1 MAVAEPRV
9 LVVDDEEGPREAIRM
24 ILKPHY
30 QVYLAASGEEVLT
43 SLTRLRPDVIFMDV
57 KMPRIDGV
65 QLLERVKAVDPLVE
79 VVMITAYAS
88 LDTVQRAMRFGA
100 MDYLVKP
107 FAPKEL
113 EEAADRAV
121 ARRRGRV
128 EGSAGAL
135 APLIGQMR
143 DLARRGDP
151 LAGPVDGPDLAG
163 LLRAMLREAQRA
175 TGAAAASFFGTEP
188 AAVVHAE
195 LPPAAADALATAW
208 KGALGAVREPLWFR
222 PGAGGPLPWP
232 AGLDVR
238 AVDVRGI
245 LVVPVSDDGLP
256 PVAGHLALYLPRA
269 AGDPPPDLTPLRP
282 VLDLM
287 VTAIRTSALLAAAAR
302 QATEQSLR
310 AVQREILRQISAAVL
325 EDPALDRTLAAITEQ
340 LQHGAG
346 YGRVQVLL
354 EPIEAPPESPA
365 RGVFPLVAQGRRL
378 GYLVVEASGSARAL
392 DRSEREL
399 LRMFSES
406 LALIVRNANLH
417 GELSEANTFL
427 GNLIESAAD
436 AIIALDPER
445 HVVTWNPSAER
456 AFGRPLAEVS
466 GRPLAEVLPPAVL
479 DELKSVMAEP
489 RGTRTVQLRAVRAE
503 GESLELT
510 ITCSPIPW
518 GGRGEAGLLL
528 VARDVTE
535 QRRWEEQIARSEKLS
550 ALGKLAMGMAHDFNN
565 LLQAILG
572 HAQLIASE
580 PTPDRLA
587 KGLTTIEQAVR
598 DGVET
603 VGRIK
608 RYARRESE
616 SRPEPVDLRDV
627 VRQVVEIAWPRW
639 AHGGRAGAAIR
650 VHQDLGPVPPVS
662 ARGAELREVLMN
674 LVLNAVDAMPHGG
687 VIHLQ
692 TRREADWAI
701 LAVSDTGT
709 GIPPEL
715 RRRIFE
721 PFFTTKETGTGLGLS
736 IVSGIISSYGGNI
749 EVQADP
755 GKGTT
760 FTIRLPAIGEAAN
773 GPAASPLPPDR
784 NSRLEKGS
792 RLA

>member
-1 MAVAEPRV
+1 MSAPAPEPRV

-30 QVYLAASGEEVLT
+30 QVHLAGSGEEVLG
-43 SLTRLRPDVIFMDV
+43 SLTAIRPDVIFMDV

-113 EEAADRAV
+113 EEAAERAL
-121 ARRRGRV
+121 ARRRERAAGP
-128 EGSAGAL
+128 SGAL

-151 LAGPVDGPDLAG
+151 LADELDGPDHLPG
-163 LLRAMLREAQRA
+163 LLRAMLREVQRA
-175 TGAAAASFFGTEP
+175 TGATAASFFGTEP
-188 AAVVHAE
+188 AAVVHSDLPAGAAE
-195 LPPAAADALATAW
+195 ALATAW
-208 KGALGAVREPLWFR
+208 KGALSPVRGPLWFP

-232 AGLDVR
+232 AGLALED
-238 AVDVRGI
+238 AAVRGI
-245 LVVPVSDDGLP
+245 LVVPVADEGLP
-256 PVAGHLALYLPRA
+256 RVAGHLALYLSRA
-269 AGDPPPDLTPLRP
+269 AGNAPPDLTPLRP

-287 VTAIRTSALLAAAAR
+287 VTAIRTSALLATAAR

-310 AVQREILRQISAAVL
+310 AVQREILRHISAAVL

-346 YGRVQVLL
+346 YQRVQVLL
-354 EPIEAPPESPA
+354 EPAEPPGDTPA

-378 GYLVVEASGSARAL
+378 GYLVVEASGSARVL

-417 GELSEANTFL
+417 RELSEANTFL
-427 GNLIESAAD
+427 GNLIQSAAD
-436 AIIALDPER
+436 AIVAIDPER
-445 HVVTWNPSAER
+445 RVVTWNPSAER
-456 AFGRPLAEVS
+456 LFGRTLDAVR
-466 GRPLAEVLPPAVL
+466 GRPVAEVLPPAVL
-479 DELKSVMAEP
+479 HELTPVMAAP
-489 RGTRTVQLRAVRAE
+489 RGSRTLRVRTEDDEA
-503 GESLELT
+503 GNRDLT

-518 GGRGEAGLLL
+518 GGRGESGLLL
-528 VARDVTE
+528 LAKDVTE
-535 QRRWEEQIARSEKLS
+535 QRRWEEQMARSEKLS

-587 KGLTTIEQAVR
+587 KGLSTIEQAVR

-608 RYARRESE
+608 RYARREGE

-627 VRQVVEIAWPRW
+627 VRQVVDIAWPRW
-639 AHGGRAGAAIR
+639 AHGGRTGAAIR
-650 VHQDLGPVPPVS
+650 VQQDLQPVPTVW

-674 LVLNAVDAMPHGG
+674 LALNAVDAMPQGG
-687 VIHLQ
+687 VVGLT
-692 TRREADWAI
+692 TRREGDWAV
-701 LAVSDTGT
+701 LTVSDTGT
-709 GIPPEL
+709 GIPVEL

-736 IVSGIISSYGGNI
+736 IVSGIISSYGGSI
-749 EVQADP
+749 EVDAEP
-755 GKGTT
+755 GRGTT
-760 FTIRLPAIGEAAN
+760 FTIRLPAGSETGGN
-773 GPAASPLPPDR
+773 GGRPIV
-784 NSRLEKGS
+784 
-792 RLA
+792 